1 MFVGCDY
8 KIVVQSTPRTSNPL
22 QLKPPAN
29 SKQFSF
35 PFRSFSCP
43 ALLDGTFSSPAYVC
57 KVGKNEST
65 EVKEAVKIL

>member
-1 MFVGCDY
+1 MFVGRDH

-22 QLKPPAN
+22 QLNLPLTQSN
-29 SKQFSF
+29 FYFLSDRFLV
-35 PFRSFSCP
+35 RHYWTG
-43 ALLDGTFSSPAYVC
+43 LFSSPAYVC